1 MEQQEEIVLAEQVP
15 AWDAET
21 EIAIVGAGGCGVTAA
36 LAAGERG
43 ASVLLLERFRR
54 PVANTARSG
63 GMIPAAGTR
72 LQRAA
77 GIDETPEQF
86 AENILAKN
94 GRQSDPELTLHLAR
108 TAPQL
113 VEWLIDRHGVRL
125 ELVTDFL
132 YPGHW
137 TYRMHSPPER
147 TGAALLA
154 DLKRAARALP
164 SVQEIDEVRVEAL
177 VADREG
183 TVVGVVVNSTRREYV
198 RARKVVL
205 ACNGFGAHAEMVR
218 QYCPEAANALYFGGP
233 GSTGEGIRWGMALGA
248 AVAFMD
254 SYQLH
259 ATVAFPGEILVSYSI
274 TMAGGFHVNQEGERF
289 ADETRGYSEHALD
302 VLKQP
307 GGTVVLVYDERLHR
321 LGLSFPDY
329 RACVEAQLV
338 RSAPDLASLAI
349 AFRLPAERL
358 AATMAEYQAARERGR
373 DRFGRTTFADLQPPF
388 YGIRVTGALLHTQ
401 GGLVVDRHARVL
413 RSDGQPV
420 PNLYA
425 GGGVAA
431 GISGHGAGG
440 YLSGNGLLTAL
451 GYGYLAGQHAAAT
464 LRAPTPAG

>member
-1 MEQQEEIVLAEQVP
+1 MDLSPVVP
-15 AWDAET
+15 LKSVSRWDIEADVVV
-21 EIAIVGAGGCGVTAA
+21 VGAGGCGVTAA

-43 ASVLLLERFRR
+43 ASVLLIDRDHR

-77 GIDETPEQF
+77 GIEETPEHF

-94 GRQSDPELTLHLAR
+94 HGQSDPEQTLHLAR
-108 TAPQL
+108 TATTL
-113 VEWLIDRHGVRL
+113 VDWLIDRHHLRL
-125 ELVTDFL
+125 ELATDFL
-132 YPGHW
+132 YPAH
-137 TYRMHSPPER
+137 TEYRMHCPPER

-154 DLKRAARALP
+154 DLKRAAREVPTIQYVPDVLAENL
-164 SVQEIDEVRVEAL
+164 IADEQGA
-177 VADREG
+177 
-183 TVVGVVVNSTRREYV
+183 VVGVVVNSGARELV
-198 RARKVVL
+198 RARNVIL
-205 ACNGFGAHAEMVR
+205 ACNGFGGNREMVR
-218 QYCPEAANALYFGGP
+218 EFCPEAATALYFGGP

-248 AVAFMD
+248 AVEFMD

-259 ATVAFPGEILVSYSI
+259 ATIAQPGEILVSYSI
-274 TMAGGFHVNQEGERF
+274 TMEGGFHVNAQGERF

-302 VLKQP
+302 VLAQP
-307 GGTVVLVYDERLHR
+307 GGTAVVVYDERIHR
-321 LGLSFPDY
+321 LGLTFPDY
-329 RACVEAQLV
+329 VACVEARLV
-338 RSAPDLASLAI
+338 RQAPTIEELGA
-349 AFRLPAERL
+349 AFRIDGAAL
-358 AATMAEYQAARERGR
+358 ARTLEEYRVARTAGV
-373 DRFGRTTFADLQPPF
+373 DRFGRRTFADLRPPF

-413 RSDGQPV
+413 RTDGTPI

-451 GYGYLAGQHAAAT
+451 GYGFLAGRHAAAS
-464 LRAPTPAG
+464 LGLPG